1 MVTLSVD
8 GDEMFISL
16 SVRVDEL
23 TPKRD
28 FLFASVEVMKMEKC
42 SKIVLLLTVKM
53 SPLLSARVE

>member
-23 TPKRD
+23 IPKRD
-28 FLFASVEVMKMEKC
+28 FLFASVDVMEMEKC